1 MEKVGNGWIIVG
13 LALAASEVFGFF
25 WLVTEPHSPDLT
37 PQKAALIISSAP
49 EFNRSRRIE
58 RVQTA
63 VRGSKSLNNTYF
75 VDFEF
80 HGNDSA
86 APAKA
91 RALFYWEGAWHFQ
104 QFSYGQPP
112 NVETVWIDKTY

>member
-1 MEKVGNGWIIVG
+1 VAKVGNGWIVAG
-13 LALAASEVFGFF
+13 LALA
-25 WLVTEPHSPDLT
+25 VTEVCAFVWLIAAPDNPDLA

-49 EFNRSRRIE
+49 EFNRSRRME
-58 RVQTA
+58 RVLTT
-63 VRGSKSLNNTYF
+63 VRGSKSMNNNYF

-86 APAKA
+86 APVRA